1 MDISAKD
8 LDRQV
13 SRSIYFAVALISLS
27 IAAYPLYF
35 WVFEGGHRADDP
47 EVWGQFGDYV
57 GGLLNPLIA
66 FLAFYW
72 LTRSV
77 LLQRQELVRVQEELS
92 KSALSHERQVRLSE
106 GSARIGA
113 LGGVL
118 ASVNQDVSALRAE
131 INLLEAKVEQLV
143 GPNPN
148 ARPPMGIHVG
158 LERQA
163 QQLRASLKE
172 LIARRDG
179 LVDRINAELDS
190 LTASTSI

>member
-1 MDISAKD
+1 MDISAKG

-13 SRSIYFAVALISLS
+13 SRSIYFAVALMSLS

-35 WVFEGGHRADDP
+35 WVLEGGRRADDP

-77 LLQRQELVRVQEELS
+77 LLQRQELVRVQEELE
-92 KSALSHERQVRLSE
+92 KSVLSQERQVRLSE
-106 GSARIGA
+106 GSARISA

-131 INLLEAKVEQLV
+131 IHLLEAKIEQLV
-143 GPNPN
+143 GANPH
-148 ARPPMGIHVG
+148 ARPPMGIHVA
-158 LERQA
+158 LERQV

-172 LIARRDG
+172 LIARRDR
-179 LVDRINAELDS
+179 LVDRIDAELSS
-190 LTASTSI
+190 LMASTSI